1 MGRKEGRCLPLTRLE
16 YSIEQHYGWHPH
28 LIDLGTQIFEKFA
41 KPSSRFMQKPIAENN
56 VLGGKHR
63 DKGNN
68 KSSDAHFTY
77 T

>member
-1 MGRKEGRCLPLTRLE
+1 
-16 YSIEQHYGWHPH
+16 
-28 LIDLGTQIFEKFA
+28 
-41 KPSSRFMQKPIAENN
+41 MQKPIAENN

-77 T
+77 TQTQNKPVYINFRHEMLKNKNKIKKSHLQADNDP